1 MCGTNAVAW
10 ASAASASKLGLPSWP
25 AIAFGAIAVIGVYG
39 TIAPL
44 ARIWPFRAL
53 RAPKEVLDEQIRLAR
68 EARERIV
75 RLGLSDEASQV
86 EYLRW
91 FFGASVALER
101 YVPAIA
107 DEFLLADADDTAF
120 SGQALLV
127 QVINSKLRVLQRG
140 RGEP

>member
-1 MCGTNAVAW
+1 MDNRTAWSAAGGVVTAVCGTNAVAW

-75 RLGLSDEASQV
+75 RVGLSAEGSPGG
-86 EYLRW
+86 LPR
-91 FFGASVALER
+91 
-101 YVPAIA
+101 
-107 DEFLLADADDTAF
+107 
-120 SGQALLV
+120 
-127 QVINSKLRVLQRG
+127 RV
-140 RGEP
+140 